1 MFAFN
6 PTVQDRSGELIA
18 QGMNNAAEL
27 QLAGY
32 QALGESLSGLGK
44 NIADSYSKAQENR
57 IASDGINA
65 KFDMLKGLKKS
76 DGTPLFTQET
86 IEKFDTMPLGKR
98 QAYVSTAESIF
109 DDDLKKWMI
118 NTQYSNSISRIG
130 QNAANQAAARQP
142 AANQVV
148 TPAAPASSPSWF
160 GLVPDKKSQP

>member
-1 MFAFN
+1 MT
-6 PTVQDRSGELIA
+6 PA
-18 QGMNNAAEL
+18 QFWQIEMNNRQMQAEQAAQQQETL
-27 QLAGY
+27 SNALAN
-32 QALGESLSGLGK
+32 LGDAYAKS
-44 NIADSYSKAQENR
+44 QENR

-130 QNAANQAAARQP
+130 QNAANQAAARQVP
-142 AANQVV
+142 PNQV
-148 TPAAPASSPSWF
+148 PMPSTGTSTQKPPVYF
-160 GLVPDKKSQP
+160 GTINTNPQ